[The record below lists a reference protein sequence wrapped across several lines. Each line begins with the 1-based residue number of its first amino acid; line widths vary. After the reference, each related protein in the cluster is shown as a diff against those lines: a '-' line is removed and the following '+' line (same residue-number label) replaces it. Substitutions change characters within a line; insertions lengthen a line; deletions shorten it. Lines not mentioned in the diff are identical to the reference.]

1 MLSLET
7 SIENLAY
14 VGTKNAPRLKKLG
27 IKTVRNL
34 LWHFPFRYDDFS
46 QKIAIAD
53 IGEAG
58 ETVSIIG
65 TVTEIKNTIAWRR
78 RMSITDATIEDETG
92 WIHAI
97 WFHQPYLERTL
108 AVGSVVSLSGKVA
121 RDKKGIY
128 LSNPSY
134 EKISSDELTTHYS
147 LPTTNLT
154 HTGRLVPVYPETEGV
169 SSKYLRFLIKKI
181 LGARI
186 EMVDPLPAELRKKY
200 NFPEIRKALFDIHFP
215 EKLEDAKIAKD
226 RFAFE
231 DILLFQLRALLDRRQ
246 MQTLKA
252 PQITFDK
259 NLVGNF
265 VKSLPFELTDDQRLA
280 TFEILKD
287 LEKSY
292 PMNRLLNG
300 DVGSGKTVVALIAAV
315 EVAMAGFQV
324 VFMAPT
330 EILAK
335 QHFATITALLN
346 DKIQISPPKAT
357 HFGGSARMP
366 DYGLSADNFQLRIG
380 LLTGSEAKQ
389 FPADET
395 ETEKISKKI
404 MQKKIADGKINIVIG
419 THAVIS
425 AKSPSGHLGG
435 SATDGRK
442 AISGGQ
448 NPIAFKNLGLVVIDE
463 QHRFGVEQRMKLLKS
478 QPTTHYSLQTTN
490 YVPHLLSM
498 TATPIP
504 RTLALTI
511 YGDLDVSLLKEKPK
525 GRQEIITRII
535 PPEKRQSAYKFI
547 DDQIKEGRQVFV
559 ICPRIEISKA
569 KEEDGVL
576 NPTKPISLS
585 KLVWSEVKAV
595 TEEFEKLS
603 KQIFPHRHVAMLHGK
618 LKSKE
623 KDEIMTGFKNKKYDL
638 VVSTSVV
645 EVGVDIPNASIMMIE
660 SAERFGL
667 AQLHQFRGRVGRGEH
682 QSYCL
687 LFTSDGYATHR
698 LKALEKTNNGFE
710 LAEADLKIRGPGE
723 FTGVKQSGIPDL
735 AMASLTDIELIKK
748 ARLEAKLLLKDDPTL
763 KSHPAL
769 TARLL
774 EMQRLV
780 HFE

>member
-1 MLSLET
+1 MIELST

-14 VGTKNAPRLKKLG
+14 AGTKNAPRLKRLG

-46 QKIAIAD
+46 QKISIAD
-53 IGEAG
+53 ITEAG

-65 TVTEIKNTIAWRR
+65 TVTEIKNTVAWRR
-78 RMSITDATIEDETG
+78 RMSITDATVEDETG
-92 WIHAI
+92 WIHAV

-121 RDKKGIY
+121 RDKKGVY

-134 EKISSDELTTHYS
+134 EKLSANDLGLSPNGSKLSS
-147 LPTTNLT
+147 NLV

-181 LGARI
+181 LGAKL
-186 EMVDPLPAELRKKY
+186 EMTDPLPAHLREKY
-200 NFPEIRKALFDIHFP
+200 NFPEIRKAFFDIHFP
-215 EKLEDAKIAKD
+215 EKSEDAKIAKD

-246 MQTLKA
+246 MQMLKA
-252 PQITFDK
+252 PVIAFDK
-259 NLVGNF
+259 ELVGNF
-265 VKSLPFELTDDQRLA
+265 VRSLPFELTNDQRLA

-287 LEKSY
+287 LEKPY

-335 QHFATITALLN
+335 QHFATITALL
-346 DKIQISPPKAT
+346 S
-357 HFGGSARMP
+357 
-366 DYGLSADNFQLRIG
+366 NFQLRIG

-419 THAVIS
+419 THAVIQ
-425 AKSPSGHLGG
+425 KNV
-435 SATDGRK
+435 K
-442 AISGGQ
+442 
-448 NPIAFKNLGLVVIDE
+448 FKNLGLVVIDE

-618 LKSKE
+618 LKPKE

-638 VVSTSVV
+638 IVSTSVV

-667 AQLHQFRGRVGRGEH
+667 AQLHQFRGRVGRGAH

-687 LFTSDGYATHR
+687 LFTSDGNASHR

-748 ARLEAKLLLKDDPTL
+748 ARLEAKLLTKDDPTL

-769 TARLL
+769 AARLL
-774 EMQRLV
+774 EMQRMV